1 MTNPVTT
8 EAVWNAIEKEL
19 FAVLGMVTGE
29 GQSRTVGI
37 VYQVHQ
43 RKLYIG
49 TGFDTWKARHISE
62 NPHVS
67 LTIPI
72 PKRIPFLPWISI
84 PQATI
89 TCHGTAKVIPSG
101 EAEPDLLRLVFR
113 EAAKDQDLLKIYC
126 LIEVVPK
133 GDFITY
139 GIGIPLLKMRNPD
152 EARGRALVLETSP
165 NEN

>member
-8 EAVWNAIEKEL
+8 ETVWNAIEKEL
-19 FAVLGMVTGE
+19 FAVLGMVTVDD
-29 GQSRTVGI
+29 QSRTVGI
-37 VYQVHQ
+37 VYQVQH

-49 TGFDTWKARHISE
+49 TGIDTWKARHISK

-72 PKRIPFLPWISI
+72 PKRIPFLPWIRI

-89 TCHGTAKVIPSG
+89 SFPGTAKVIPSDK
-101 EAEPDLLRLVFR
+101 ADPDLLRLVFR
-113 EAAKDQDLLKIYC
+113 EAVNDQDLLETYC
-126 LIEVVPK
+126 LIEVVPG

-139 GIGIPLLKMRNPD
+139 GIGIPLLKMRNPH
-152 EARGRALVLETSP
+152 EARGRASVMESP
-165 NEN
+165 TNQK